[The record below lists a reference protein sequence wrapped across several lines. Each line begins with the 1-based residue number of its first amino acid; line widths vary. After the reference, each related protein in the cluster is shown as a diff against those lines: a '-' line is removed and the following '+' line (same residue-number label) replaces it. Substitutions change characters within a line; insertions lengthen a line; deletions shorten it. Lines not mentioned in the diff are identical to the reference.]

1 MKVIVIG
8 AGAAGM
14 IAAGHAAELG
24 HSVDV
29 FEKNNIVGK
38 KIRITGKGR
47 CNITNASDV
56 DEHIENIPG
65 NPYFM
70 YSALYKF
77 SPDKL
82 VELIEKL
89 GVPTKVERGKR
100 VFPVSDKAVDVSEA
114 LLGYMIKNGV
124 LNKIFIEIYKD
135 LEKVKKIGLS
145 ASLKDSSTI
154 TIRNENFKTK
164 IYKIDKSLYFDE
176 FGNIDGLICILDDI
190 TEQEKEI
197 NELMKKAIY
206 DELTQIYNRRY
217 FQSVLKNELEKVK
230 RYNIDSCLLFFDI
243 DFFKKINDNYGHDI
257 GDLVLKN
264 LSSLV
269 KNSIRTTD
277 QFFRI
282 GGEEFAIILTNT
294 TLKDATQVAEKIRII
309 TKNYTFEKVGKIT
322 ISIGVTKIKKTDT
335 EELLY
340 KRADEAL
347 YQSKKTGRNKVTV
360 K

>member
-1 MKVIVIG
+1 MLLIVILL
-8 AGAAGM
+8 
-14 IAAGHAAELG
+14 ILIILLELIIII
-24 HSVDV
+24 SLRKKNTALIKTSINKENFLLNFIPKPIVIISTNQKIKALNSN
-29 FEKNNIVGK
+29 FEKIFNIK
-38 KIRITGKGR
+38 KDEIVNKHFY
-47 CNITNASDV
+47 NIKIDS
-56 DEHIENIPG
+56 
-65 NPYFM
+65 
-70 YSALYKF
+70 
-77 SPDKL
+77 
-82 VELIEKL
+82 
-89 GVPTKVERGKR
+89 
-100 VFPVSDKAVDVSEA
+100 
-114 LLGYMIKNGV
+114 
-124 LNKIFIEIYKD
+124 LNKILKEINKD